1 MNIGIDIDGVITN
14 EDEFI
19 LACTSKYCYENN
31 LEGLS
36 NPNGYE
42 FSKLNWSN
50 EMIDDYR
57 GKYFDEYVDNFLARM
72 FASEVIQKL
81 KNDGHNIFIITGRHK
96 CTRDTKDGKDMR
108 NRIKNWLDKN
118 NIVYDKLLFAKVPKI
133 KEINENNIDIMIE
146 DSPSTIEAINK
157 IVKVLCYDN
166 RYNRDLK
173 LDNVTRVYSWYDI
186 YNKMN
191 RLT

>member
-14 EDEFI
+14 EDEYI

-50 EMIDDYR
+50 EIIDDYR

-72 FASEVIQKL
+72 FASEVIQK
-81 KNDGHNIFIITGRHK
+81 
-96 CTRDTKDGKDMR
+96 
-108 NRIKNWLDKN
+108 
-118 NIVYDKLLFAKVPKI
+118 
-133 KEINENNIDIMIE
+133 
-146 DSPSTIEAINK
+146 
-157 IVKVLCYDN
+157 
-166 RYNRDLK
+166 
-173 LDNVTRVYSWYDI
+173 
-186 YNKMN
+186 
-191 RLT
+191 

>member
-1 MNIGIDIDGVITN
+1 MLLLIYK
-14 EDEFI
+14 E
-19 LACTSKYCYENN
+19 
-31 LEGLS
+31 
-36 NPNGYE
+36 
-42 FSKLNWSN
+42 
-50 EMIDDYR
+50 
-57 GKYFDEYVDNFLARM
+57 
-72 FASEVIQKL
+72 
-81 KNDGHNIFIITGRHK
+81 
-96 CTRDTKDGKDMR
+96 
-108 NRIKNWLDKN
+108 

-133 KEINENNIDIMIE
+133 KEINENKIDIMFE

>member
-1 MNIGIDIDGVITN
+1 
-14 EDEFI
+14 
-19 LACTSKYCYENN
+19 
-31 LEGLS
+31 
-36 NPNGYE
+36 
-42 FSKLNWSN
+42 
-50 EMIDDYR
+50 
-57 GKYFDEYVDNFLARM
+57 
-72 FASEVIQKL
+72 
-81 KNDGHNIFIITGRHK
+81 
-96 CTRDTKDGKDMR
+96 MR

-133 KEINENNIDIMIE
+133 KEIKENKIEIMIE

-186 YNKMN
+186 YNKII
-191 RLT
+191 